1 MNKKKNGVSLGAILL
16 LIIIIVI
23 IVFAI
28 KSIHKNGNQD
38 NNGNSEKIA
47 NFRISNIK
55 CTKGQEITVEIELL
69 NNSNFVAGNFEYK
82 YDSTCLE
89 YLNYEIGD
97 SIKDGAMTIVNND
110 KANNKV
116 LIGFVAKPE
125 SEKIIKAG
133 KIIDIK
139 FKVKEALTK
148 NKIENVFE
156 CTTLKEEDGTD
167 IKYKVQQGII
177 EIN

>member
-16 LIIIIVI
+16 LIIMIVI

-28 KSIHKNGNQD
+28 KSIHKNKD
-38 NNGNSEKIA
+38 NNDNSEQIA
-47 NFRISNIK
+47 NFRINNIK

-69 NNSNFVAGNFEYK
+69 NNSDFVAGNFEYK